1 MMLTNNLKVK
11 VFYIIFILILSLQ
24 TWTRADDIS
33 NFEIDGIS
41 VGDSLLDYLS
51 IKQIKK
57 KIIDYYVDDE
67 FVAVEID
74 SKLENFD
81 GIQVHYKENSNY
93 IIHSVDGVFM
103 IKNLNECM
111 TKIEKIKNEFKKI
124 FVNADKGDWDR
135 EPMFSKMGYLHG
147 SYYYLNSGDFAEVS
161 CYEYTDSDYANNGRV
176 SIYTKEFDKW
186 LSTARYK

>member
-1 MMLTNNLKVK
+1 MLMN
-11 VFYIIFILILSLQ
+11 
-24 TWTRADDIS
+24 
-33 NFEIDGIS
+33 
-41 VGDSLLDYLS
+41 
-51 IKQIKK
+51 
-57 KIIDYYVDDE
+57 E

-111 TKIEKIKNEFKKI
+111 TKIEKIKTEFKKI

-135 EPMFSKMGYLHG
+135 EPMFSK
-147 SYYYLNSGDFAEVS
+147 
-161 CYEYTDSDYANNGRV
+161 NGIPSWKLLLFKFR
-176 SIYTKEFDKW
+176 
-186 LSTARYK
+186 